1 MAPLVRLQSERKK
14 AVTRIALIDDH
25 ELVRYGLKSLLHHEA
40 DLRVVGEAQTMTDGM
55 VMVERVS
62 PHLVV
67 LNGKLPDTS
76 LTEACRRLLTAIPKI
91 RILILS
97 GYVES
102 ARVMEAIQHGAHG
115 YVLKD
120 MRLEDLTHAIRVVAS
135 GQGYLD
141 PRVAQQALHWI
152 RTSSQY
158 DVNALGSIRFT
169 PQERLIIPLLAE
181 GKTNKEIA
189 AQLHISDKTVKN
201 YVANIFDKLHVKRRA
216 EVAAWFMKQT
226 GLSEKMTQ
234 LSTGIRSQLNIGEV
248 QNMLLEQGKR
258 S

>member
-1 MAPLVRLQSERKK
+1 MVPLMSLRSKWTP
-14 AVTRIALIDDH
+14 AVTRIVLIDDH

-40 DLRVVGEAQTMTDGM
+40 DLSVVGEAQTMTDGLA
-55 VMVERVS
+55 VVERVT

-67 LNGKLPDTS
+67 LDGKLPDS
-76 LTEACRRLLTAIPKI
+76 SITEACRRLVTAVPKL

-97 GYVES
+97 GYSEPTT
-102 ARVMEAIQHGAHG
+102 VMAAIQNGAHG

-120 MRLEDLTHAIRVVAS
+120 MRLADLTHAIRIVAS

-141 PRVAQQALHWI
+141 PRVARQAMHWI

-158 DVNALGSIRFT
+158 GLNALGSIQFT
-169 PQERLIIPLLAE
+169 PQERLILPLLAE

-201 YVANIFDKLHVKRRA
+201 YVANIFEKLHVKRRTEA
-216 EVAAWFMKQT
+216 AAWFMKQT
-226 GLSEKMTQ
+226 RLSEKMTQ
-234 LSTGIRSQLNIGEV
+234 LSAGIRSQLNVGEMK
-248 QNMLLEQGKR
+248 NMLLERRNR